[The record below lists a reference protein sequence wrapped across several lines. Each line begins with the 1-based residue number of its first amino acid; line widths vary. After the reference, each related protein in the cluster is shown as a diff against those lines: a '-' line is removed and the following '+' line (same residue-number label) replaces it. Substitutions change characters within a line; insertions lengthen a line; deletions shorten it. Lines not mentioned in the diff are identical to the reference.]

1 MTWKMSYI
9 LIRLI
14 FKSDTVEEQ
23 NDKAV
28 SDQIANIAIFGFCV
42 RKGRNSGGASIFF
55 PIKVKIDNI
64 SLLQ

>member
-1 MTWKMSYI
+1 MTVI
-9 LIRLI
+9 RLLLNDVENVLHLIRLI

-55 PIKVKIDNI
+55 
-64 SLLQ
+64 Q

>member
-1 MTWKMSYI
+1 MTWKMFYI

-23 NDKAV
+23 NDKTV

-55 PIKVKIDNI
+55 
-64 SLLQ
+64 Q

>member
-28 SDQIANIAIFGFCV
+28 SDQYCYFWILCTK
-42 RKGRNSGGASIFF
+42 RKEFRRGKYFF
-55 PIKVKIDNI
+55 SIKVKIDNI
-64 SLLQ
+64 SFLQ